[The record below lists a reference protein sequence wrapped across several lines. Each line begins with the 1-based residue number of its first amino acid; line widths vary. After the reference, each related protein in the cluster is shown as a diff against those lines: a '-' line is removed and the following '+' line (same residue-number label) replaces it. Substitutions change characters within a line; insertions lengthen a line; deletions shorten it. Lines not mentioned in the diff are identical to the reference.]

1 MIKRKVAI
9 NYIKDLEQT
18 MHSDKAIAKVLPLQ
32 IFIKQKN
39 IIKISI
45 KILNVTHKNSE
56 IVQIMILVQLIIK
69 RYPKL
74 FSDIFLLCLIT
85 RITFNILYQRE
96 LSFLYTKIAVPTGD
110 YIFLYIFVTLK
121 TI

>member
-1 MIKRKVAI
+1 MMIERKVAI

-18 MHSDKAIAKVLPLQ
+18 MHSDKAIATKVLPLQ

-56 IVQIMILVQLIIK
+56 IVNYDP
-69 RYPKL
+69 R
-74 FSDIFLLCLIT
+74 S
-85 RITFNILYQRE
+85 N
-96 LSFLYTKIAVPTGD
+96 S
-110 YIFLYIFVTLK
+110 
-121 TI
+121 

>member
-1 MIKRKVAI
+1 MMIERKVAI

-18 MHSDKAIAKVLPLQ
+18 MHSDKAIATKVLPLQ

-45 KILNVTHKNSE
+45 KNPE
-56 IVQIMILVQLIIK
+56 RYAQEQRDRAIMILVLTHNKKIS
-69 RYPKL
+69 KL

-85 RITFNILYQRE
+85 RITFNILYQR
-96 LSFLYTKIAVPTGD
+96 T
-110 YIFLYIFVTLK
+110 IFSIHQKSRFPLGTIFFF
-121 TI
+121 ISS